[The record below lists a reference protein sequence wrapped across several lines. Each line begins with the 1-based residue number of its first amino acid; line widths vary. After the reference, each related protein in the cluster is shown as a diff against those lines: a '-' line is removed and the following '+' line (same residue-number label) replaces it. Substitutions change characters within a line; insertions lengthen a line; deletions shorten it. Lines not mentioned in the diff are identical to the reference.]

1 VDYFTFKSIA
11 LWLVRLLLVNE
22 SETLLKLVQEHL
34 DEFSST
40 QRRDFSAIS
49 EDLAPLVDYTQSLLQ
64 GGKRF
69 RALFCYWSWV
79 GHLANSSS
87 QSSEQKARSAEAMI
101 GIAASLEMFHAAA
114 LVHDDLLDQSDLRR
128 GQPAVH
134 KRFETLHSEANW
146 AGSHERFG
154 VAGSVLVGDL
164 MLGWSSEIFGNA
176 LLNAPSEEISA
187 SARDEFSRM
196 RVEVMAGQYLDIVEE
211 NAAITRAVEDAVGR
225 ANKVILYKSAKYSIE
240 APLLIGAAFAGASS
254 NQLRQLSEFGV
265 PLGMAFQLRDDVLG
279 VFGDSALTGK
289 PAGDDLREGKRTVLI
304 GYTRASLSN
313 SVGKLFDEMLSSR
326 ELTDEQV
333 AFLQQTIIGSGAL
346 EKVERTIAELADQAM
361 ANLERVEIDSQAKAN
376 LKSMAQKV
384 IHRQA

>member
-1 VDYFTFKSIA
+1 M
-11 LWLVRLLLVNE
+11 NE

-34 DEFSST
+34 DDFCSV
-40 QRRDFSAIS
+40 QRREFAAIS
-49 EDLAPLVDYTQSLLQ
+49 DDLAPLVDYTEALLQ

-69 RALFCYWSWV
+69 RALFCYWSWA
-79 GHLANSSS
+79 GHLPLAPAQSTS
-87 QSSEQKARSAEAMI
+87 QRALSAEAMV

-134 KRFETLHSEANW
+134 KRFESLHANSGW
-146 AGSHERFG
+146 AGSDERFG

-164 MLGWSSEIFGNA
+164 MLGWSSEIFGSA
-176 LLNAPSEEISA
+176 LLNAPSSEISA
-187 SARDEFSRM
+187 ACRDEFSRM

-211 NAAITRAVEDAVGR
+211 NAAITRAVEEAVGR

-240 APLLIGAAFAGASS
+240 APLLIGAAFAGANTS
-254 NQLRQLSEFGV
+254 QLKQLSEFGV

-279 VFGDSALTGK
+279 VFGDPAVTGK
-289 PAGDDLREGKRTVLI
+289 PAGDDLREGKRTVLV
-304 GYTRASLSN
+304 GYTRASLSS

-333 AFLQQTIIGSGAL
+333 GFLQQTIIGSGAL
-346 EKVERTIAELADQAM
+346 DKVERTISELADQAM
-361 ANLERVEIDSQAKAN
+361 QALNRLPLEAQAMAH
-376 LKSMAQKV
+376 LKSMAEKV
-384 IHRQA
+384 INRQA

>member
-1 VDYFTFKSIA
+1 M
-11 LWLVRLLLVNE
+11 NE

-34 DEFSST
+34 DDFCSS
-40 QRRDFSAIS
+40 QRRDFAAIS
-49 EDLAPLVDYTQSLLQ
+49 DDLAPLVDYTQSLLQ

-79 GHLANSSS
+79 GHLPLATAQSSS
-87 QSSEQKARSAEAMI
+87 QKALSAEAMV

-134 KRFETLHSEANW
+134 KRFESLHAKSGW
-146 AGSHERFG
+146 AGSDERFG
-154 VAGSVLVGDL
+154 IAGSVLVGDL

-176 LLNAPSEEISA
+176 LLSAPSSEISA
-187 SARDEFSRM
+187 ACRDEFSRM

-211 NAAITRAVEDAVGR
+211 NAAITRPVEEAVGR
-225 ANKVILYKSAKYSIE
+225 ANNVILYKSAKYSIE
-240 APLLIGAAFAGASS
+240 APLLIGAAFAGA
-254 NQLRQLSEFGV
+254 NPHQLKQVSEFGV

-279 VFGDSALTGK
+279 VFGDPSVTGK

-313 SVGKLFDEMLSSR
+313 SVGRLFDEMLSSR

-333 AFLQQTIIGSGAL
+333 GFLQQTIIGSGAL
-346 EKVERTIAELADQAM
+346 EKVERTIQELADKAMAALNRLELDSQAM
-361 ANLERVEIDSQAKAN
+361 AH
-376 LKSMAQKV
+376 LKSMAEKV
-384 IHRQA
+384 INRQA

>member
-1 VDYFTFKSIA
+1 M
-11 LWLVRLLLVNE
+11 NE

-34 DEFSST
+34 DEFCST
-40 QRRDFSAIS
+40 QRSDFSVIS
-49 EDLAPLVDYTQSLLQ
+49 SDLAPLVDYTQSLLQ

-79 GHLANSSS
+79 GHLARSSA
-87 QSSEQKARSAEAMI
+87 QTAEQKAKSAEAMI

-134 KRFETLHSEANW
+134 KRFESLHSDSGW
-146 AGSHERFG
+146 AGSQERFG
-154 VAGSVLVGDL
+154 IAGSVLVGDL

-176 LLNAPSEEISA
+176 LLKAPTEEISA
-187 SARDEFSRM
+187 SARDQFSRM

-211 NAAITRAVEDAVGR
+211 NAAITRPVEEAVGR
-225 ANKVILYKSAKYSIE
+225 ANNVILYKSAKYSIE
-240 APLLIGAAFAGASS
+240 APLLIGAAFAGATA

-279 VFGDSALTGK
+279 VFGDPKITGK

-304 GYTRASLSN
+304 GYTRASLSH

-333 AFLQQTIIGSGAL
+333 AFLQQTIIGAGAL
-346 EKVERTIAELADQAM
+346 EKVERTITELADKSMDA
-361 ANLERVEIDSQAKAN
+361 LERIEIDTQAKAN
-376 LKSMAQKV
+376 LRWMAQKV
-384 IHRQA
+384 IDRQS